1 MRHVPRV
8 RALNLT
14 SHRIHTLC
22 DLVGYTGGG
31 EKANEVF
38 AVRPAAHA
46 WSYMGFCA
54 SSGAACVPAARS
66 FFCFFFVA
74 CLDLGR
80 KSPLTR
86 RIFRPKAKKPK
97 KEEVFGVQA
106 DSP

>member
-8 RALNLT
+8 RALNLNP
-14 SHRIHTLC
+14 HRIHTLC

-54 SSGAACVPAARS
+54 SSGAACVAGSMQRQCRTHALQFLRTAIPSLRCAA
-66 FFCFFFVA
+66 FHVTCIV
-74 CLDLGR
+74 
-80 KSPLTR
+80 
-86 RIFRPKAKKPK
+86 
-97 KEEVFGVQA
+97 
-106 DSP
+106 

>member
-54 SSGAACVPAARS
+54 SSGAACVAACSGSVARTHCNSFCDAPA
-66 FFCFFFVA
+66 FHVTCI
-74 CLDLGR
+74 L
-80 KSPLTR
+80 
-86 RIFRPKAKKPK
+86 
-97 KEEVFGVQA
+97 
-106 DSP
+106 